1 MNVQYASSFHLILVA
16 LCPKVLLSVQFTLI
30 NKISN
35 HFFKFSDSLR
45 LISLQQKAEE
55 RFEVRQV

>member
-45 LISLQQKAEE
+45 LFFCAAKS
-55 RFEVRQV
+55 